1 MSTQRRR
8 ADLVRFYELL
18 ERLERITGGR
28 RLLSGCHGRMDWPE
42 RGVYFFMEPSERRRD
57 SDNGLRIVRVGTHAL
72 KAGSHTTLWK
82 RLSQHKGQNS
92 SDRGNHRAS
101 IFRLLVGV
109 SLLNRGGLSC
119 PTWGV
124 DSNAP
129 ADVRRAESALEC
141 QVSTV
146 IRAMPFLWLP
156 VNDPP
161 APDSLR
167 GVIERNSIALLSNL
181 NRPAIDEAS
190 SVWLGRVCDRGK
202 ARVMNLGLWNQ
213 NHVDED
219 YDPAF
224 LDTLEQLI
232 ERTERT

>member
-1 MSTQRRR
+1 M
-8 ADLVRFYELL
+8 
-18 ERLERITGGR
+18 I
-28 RLLSGCHGRMDWPE
+28 H
-42 RGVYFFMEPSERRRD
+42 
-57 SDNGLRIVRVGTHAL
+57 
-72 KAGSHTTLWK
+72 
-82 RLSQHKGQNS
+82 
-92 SDRGNHRAS
+92 
-101 IFRLLVGV
+101 
-109 SLLNRGGLSC
+109 
-119 PTWGV
+119 
-124 DSNAP
+124 
-129 ADVRRAESALEC
+129 
-141 QVSTV
+141 
-146 IRAMPFLWLP
+146 
-156 VNDPP
+156 P

-202 ARVMNLGLWNQ
+202 ARVMNSGLWNQ

>member
-1 MSTQRRR
+1 
-8 ADLVRFYELL
+8 
-18 ERLERITGGR
+18 
-28 RLLSGCHGRMDWPE
+28 MDWPE
-42 RGVYFFMEPSERRRD
+42 RGVYFFMEPSERRWD
-57 SDNGLRIVRVGTHAL
+57 SGNGLRIVRVGTHAL

-156 VNDPP
+156 VN
-161 APDSLR
+161 
-167 GVIERNSIALLSNL
+167 EALLKFVWVAKASRRQALNL
-181 NRPAIDEAS
+181 QVLDF
-190 SVWLGRVCDRGK
+190 VDLV
-202 ARVMNLGLWNQ
+202 GLR
-213 NHVDED
+213 
-219 YDPAF
+219 
-224 LDTLEQLI
+224 LRI
-232 ERTERT
+232 